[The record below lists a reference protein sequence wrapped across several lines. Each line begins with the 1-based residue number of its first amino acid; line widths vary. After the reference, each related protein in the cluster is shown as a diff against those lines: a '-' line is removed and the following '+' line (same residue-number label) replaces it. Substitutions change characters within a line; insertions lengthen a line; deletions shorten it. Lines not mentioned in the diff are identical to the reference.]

1 MDSPKIKLI
10 IIDDEEAFREL
21 LVRRFNK
28 PEFDVIGCA
37 TGEEAIQMAKS
48 KTLDVG
54 VLDIRMPG
62 ISGVDLLRELKILQP
77 DFEAI
82 MLTGQATIDSAI
94 KTMKLGAYDYLPK
107 PCKLFELEIIIRK
120 AYEKKMLKEQ
130 NSRLRDQ
137 LRRGMAH
144 SRIVG
149 SNKEIEDLR
158 HMISKLA
165 HSNEPVLIQGETGV
179 GKELA
184 ARAIHSESDRRESPF
199 VSVNCG
205 VLTGG
210 MLEVELFGHEANAFL
225 GAGPQKR
232 GILENVDGGSVFLAE
247 VEQMSPAVQVKI
259 LQFLD
264 TGEFTRVGG
273 YRENFADTRLF
284 FSTTRDLLRLTQN
297 GGFRDDFYYK
307 ISALSVTVPPLRER
321 KEDIPEIVEF
331 IIENSRSAAYRN
343 KRLSKKAFD
352 SLMKYNWPSNVRELT
367 NVIDRAL
374 SLAPKNVVQMKD
386 LPISFEK
393 KARLGRLRHLQSLA
407 EIEREHILY
416 VLDAVNGNISKA
428 ARVLGISRP
437 KLYRK
442 TEKYHSGPQA

>member
-1 MDSPKIKLI
+1 MESPKIKLI
-10 IIDDEEAFREL
+10 IIDDEDAFREL
-21 LVRRFNK
+21 LVRRFSK
-28 PEFDVIGCA
+28 PEFDVTGCA
-37 TGEEAIQMAKS
+37 TAEEAIRVAKS

-120 AYEKKMLKEQ
+120 AYEKKMLREQ

-137 LRRGMAH
+137 LRRGVVQ

-149 SNKEIEDLR
+149 SNSKVKTLR

-165 HSNEPVLIQGETGV
+165 RTSEPVLIQGETGV
-179 GKELA
+179 GKELTA
-184 ARAIHSESDRRESPF
+184 KAIHYESDRKESPF

-210 MLEVELFGHEANAFL
+210 MLELELFGHEANAFL
-225 GAGPQKR
+225 GSGPQRR
-232 GILENVDGGSVFLAE
+232 GVLENVDGGSVFLAE

-264 TGEFTRVGG
+264 TGEFTRIGG
-273 YRENFADTRLF
+273 YREIFADTRLF
-284 FSTTRDLLRLTQN
+284 FSTSQDLFRVTQN
-297 GGFRDDFYYK
+297 GDFRDDFYYK

-321 KEDIPEIVEF
+321 KEDIPEIVEY
-331 IIENSRSAAYRN
+331 IIANSRQTPYRN

-367 NVIDRAL
+367 NVVERAL

-393 KARLGRLRHLQSLA
+393 KVRLGRLRHLQSLA
-407 EIEREHILY
+407 EIEKEHILY